1 MPKKKI
7 KRLNK
12 EYYVADEWGHTDA
25 MVVRKINE
33 LIDIINY
40 QQGVIKNFELMMRNS
55 KKQIHIK

>member
-40 QQGVIKNFELMMRNS
+40 QQGVIKNFELMMKNGKR
-55 KKQIHIK
+55 